1 MAIDPKY
8 DITQPLDDPQNY
20 SGMSSNVLFG
30 NEMRSRPN
38 NSMMMSRQGGILGG
52 SNNVGMLGAENAA
65 AQAKR
70 IFDERQMRDRES
82 IERLRNSIGRTEQFL
97 ANTPPPRPY
106 TRADALIDRL
116 RAFGTGRGGSKT
128 RRIFDSLGRG
138 RQMSQENALL
148 RRQQMSDYLG
158 SQSQLMEG
166 YNQLSGLENQVGQD
180 QIVAN
185 WIDTLPDAQLRAL
198 YYGNPELARDE
209 MIKSFASP
217 TALTPQKTTKV
228 LSREALLRLSDSDLQ
243 FMGVDRTAI
252 NEQPQGSFFEFGF
265 QPGTTFNERG
275 VPMQLNRLQ
284 TFEPKIPTGA
294 QLTSQFED
302 PFAQAVGKITPKTGV
317 YVIQNEGLDREI
329 EMITSTGKKKIVKLG
344 DVVEA
349 GDIID
354 KQSTEKQGVGIIVKD
369 PDNPAKT
376 GFIRFVKGTMTPS
389 TVSQIGEG
397 LLSGEQIVKR
407 IDELVEDN
415 TSIDTLLKYMEVRQ
429 RSPVGFRGLVSD
441 LTAAMST
448 LVQKDPNIR
457 NLDEDQLSSAQGR
470 ALLQGLIG
478 RMRLEVV
485 GGGVMT
491 EQDALRVIQALG
503 GDWNAFQNPQRVAR
517 AIGDV
522 LKRKMRG
529 YNRKHKTLSKQI
541 EASNR
546 FRPLM
551 RFEVPKLIKLDE
563 TTFDF
568 ELTIPQYL
576 NTLTKRQEDGKA
588 IDNEVLQLV
597 DDVENDRISNEHIE
611 RVNKWLDAF
620 LVQKGKINE

>member
-8 DITQPLDDPQNY
+8 DITQPLDDPQDY

-82 IERLRNSIGRTEQFL
+82 IERLRANIGRTEQFL

-128 RRIFDSLGRG
+128 RRVFDSLNRG
-138 RQMSQENALL
+138 RQMAQENALL
-148 RRQQMSDYLG
+148 RRQQVSDYLG

-185 WIDTLPDAQLRAL
+185 WIDTLPNAQLRAL

-228 LSREALLRLSDSDLQ
+228 LSREALLRLNDSDLQ

-252 NEQPQGSFFEFGF
+252 KEQPQGSFFEFGF

-275 VPMQLNRLQ
+275 VPTQYNRLQ

-294 QLTSQFED
+294 QLTSTTAS
-302 PFAQAVGKITPKTGV
+302 PFQKTVGEIDTESGI
-317 YVIQNEGLDREI
+317 YVIRDTNLDKEVEI
-329 EMITSTGKKKIVKLG
+329 ISTVTGQKKQVKLK
-344 DVVEA
+344 DLVEA
-349 GDIID
+349 GGVLSRV
-354 KQSTEKQGVGIIVKD
+354 STEKQGYGIMVSD
-369 PDNPAKT
+369 PDNPNELA
-376 GFIRFVKGTMTPS
+376 FLRAIPNVMQPS
-389 TVSQIGEG
+389 TVGEVGKAVPDGKELNKQIN
-397 LLSGEQIVKR
+397 
-407 IDELVEDN
+407 ELQEEN
-415 TSIDTLLKYMEVRQ
+415 TTINTLLQYMRNRQ
-429 RSPVGFRGLVSD
+429 NAPVGIRSLISNVTGNFVTFFKENPQTKSLDAGQLA
-441 LTAAMST
+441 TAEG
-448 LVQKDPNIR
+448 K
-457 NLDEDQLSSAQGR
+457 
-470 ALLQGLIG
+470 ALLQGLLG
-478 RMRLEVV
+478 RMRIDIV

-491 EQDALRVIQALG
+491 EQDALRVIEALG
-503 GDWNAFQNPQRVAR
+503 GNVNALQDPQKVAK
-517 AIGDV
+517 AIGNV
-522 LKRKMRG
+522 LKRKMSG
-529 YNRKHKTLSKQI
+529 YATKYKNLNKFVKAANVIRPIVKLSMPEEIQ
-541 EASNR
+541 
-546 FRPLM
+546 
-551 RFEVPKLIKLDE
+551 LDE

-576 NTLTKRQEDGKA
+576 DTLTKRKNA
-588 IDNEVLQLV
+588 NKNIDKEVNQLV
-597 DDVENDRISNEHIE
+597 DDLENNVISTEHIQKVE
-611 RVNKWLDAF
+611 EWLDT
-620 LVQKGKINE
+620 LSP

>member
-8 DITQPLDDPQNY
+8 DITQPLDDPQDY

-30 NEMRSRPN
+30 NEMRNRPN

-52 SNNVGMLGAENAA
+52 GSNVGMLGAENAA

-82 IERLRNSIGRTEQFL
+82 IERLRANIGRTEQFL
-97 ANTPPPRPY
+97 ADTPPPRAY

-128 RRIFDSLGRG
+128 RRVFDSLNRG
-138 RQMSQENALL
+138 RQMAQENALL
-148 RRQQMSDYLG
+148 RRQQVSDYLG

-185 WIDTLPDAQLRAL
+185 WIDTLPNAQLRAL

-228 LSREALLRLSDSDLQ
+228 LSREALLRLNDSDLQ

-252 NEQPQGSFFEFGF
+252 KEQPQGSFFEFGF

-275 VPMQLNRLQ
+275 VPTQYNRLQ

-294 QLTSQFED
+294 QLTSTTAS
-302 PFAQAVGKITPKTGV
+302 PFQKTVGEIDTESGI
-317 YVIQNEGLDREI
+317 YVIRDTNLDKEVEI
-329 EMITSTGKKKIVKLG
+329 ISTVTGQKKQVKLK
-344 DVVEA
+344 DLVEA
-349 GDIID
+349 GGVLSRV
-354 KQSTEKQGVGIIVKD
+354 STEKQGYGIMVSD
-369 PDNPAKT
+369 PDNPNELA
-376 GFIRFVKGTMTPS
+376 FLRAIPNVMQPS
-389 TVSQIGEG
+389 TVGEVGKAVPDGKELNKQIN
-397 LLSGEQIVKR
+397 
-407 IDELVEDN
+407 ELQEEN
-415 TSIDTLLKYMEVRQ
+415 TTINTLLQYMRNRQ
-429 RSPVGFRGLVSD
+429 NAPVGIRSLISNVTGNFVTFFKENPQTKSLDAGQLA
-441 LTAAMST
+441 TAEG
-448 LVQKDPNIR
+448 K
-457 NLDEDQLSSAQGR
+457 
-470 ALLQGLIG
+470 ALLQGLLG
-478 RMRLEVV
+478 RMRIDIV

-491 EQDALRVIQALG
+491 EQDALRVIEALG
-503 GDWNAFQNPQRVAR
+503 GNVNALQDPQKVAK
-517 AIGDV
+517 AIGNV
-522 LKRKMRG
+522 LKRKMSG
-529 YNRKHKTLSKQI
+529 YATKYKNLNKFVKAANVIRPIVKLSMPEEIQ
-541 EASNR
+541 
-546 FRPLM
+546 
-551 RFEVPKLIKLDE
+551 LDE

-576 NTLTKRQEDGKA
+576 DTLTKRKNA
-588 IDNEVLQLV
+588 NKNIDKEVNQLV
-597 DDVENDRISNEHIE
+597 DDLENNVISTEHIQKVE
-611 RVNKWLDAF
+611 EWLDT
-620 LVQKGKINE
+620 LSP